1 MDKITL
7 CIISLSVTVIYLTF
21 ITLKY
26 GVQKSISASVYCLP
40 KIQQPLFT
48 LWTWG
53 TAIPMILTG
62 GGLIFFAGAS
72 LAFVGVASLYRD
84 DKLTSKV
91 HFFAAPV
98 CIILGYAH
106 LFFVL
111 HHYDITLISIVI
123 LIGIYYLLKKNP
135 IWWIEIWAYLS
146 IIFGI
151 MI

>member
-1 MDKITL
+1 M
-7 CIISLSVTVIYLTF
+7 IISAIITVIYLTF
-21 ITLKY
+21 IVVRY

-40 KIQQPLFT
+40 KYYRFLFT

-53 TAIPMILTG
+53 TALPIMFTAKEPL
-62 GGLIFFAGAS
+62 LFFAGAMLS
-72 LAFVGVASLYRD
+72 FVGVASLYRD
-84 DKLTSKV
+84 NDFTAKI

-111 HHYDITLISIVI
+111 HQFDLTMVSITI

-135 IWWIEIWAYLS
+135 IWWVEIWAFGTILIGL
-146 IIFGI
+146 IIK
-151 MI
+151 